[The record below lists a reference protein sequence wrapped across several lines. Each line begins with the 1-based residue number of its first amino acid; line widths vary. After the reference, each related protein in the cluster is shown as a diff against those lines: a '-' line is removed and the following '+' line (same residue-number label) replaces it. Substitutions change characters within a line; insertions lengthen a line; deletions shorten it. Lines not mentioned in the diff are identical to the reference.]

1 MSAQRGESG
10 EPSHPTCGGGSPHRA
25 QTTRSGP
32 PQAHR
37 RPTTVSRIERAQLRP
52 RAPQQHHDRGHE
64 DGDDAR
70 HRPGGEAHRGGRP
83 RRQHGDQGG
92 ERIRHRS
99 LHGASGRFGF
109 GVAAEE
115 AESKTPC
122 LSGPAA
128 GTQAPYAVC
137 AAQREA
143 QRKEAPAGAAAAAA
157 GAAAEEQSEP
167 EDLDGDLR
175 AGKGVLGVA
184 ERWQRLL
191 AMAGSH
197 SALLTTGLRLRGTR
211 RALTRVRPADVM
223 GDQAYD
229 REDEWIDDTDIHPA
243 SSNVQEERPATDGYF
258 VNHGFLKTKR
268 DDAYAAR
275 PRLPSASLTP
285 PPPRRA
291 TAAPRTRPAA
301 TSTRT
306 ARRRRSSRRRR
317 ASGAHAAPRSPA
329 GQRSLPPRTPAA
341 GASLSRATPCPSPS
355 SARRR
360 SPWCSSYATQRR
372 AVRGLQYPTSRRR
385 HPLSPPLAA
394 C

>member
-1 MSAQRGESG
+1 M
-10 EPSHPTCGGGSPHRA
+10 
-25 QTTRSGP
+25 
-32 PQAHR
+32 
-37 RPTTVSRIERAQLRP
+37 
-52 RAPQQHHDRGHE
+52 
-64 DGDDAR
+64 
-70 HRPGGEAHRGGRP
+70 
-83 RRQHGDQGG
+83 
-92 ERIRHRS
+92 
-99 LHGASGRFGF
+99 
-109 GVAAEE
+109 AAEE

-122 LSGPAA
+122 LTGPAA

-317 ASGAHAAPRSPA
+317 ASGAHAAPRSPCGSA
-329 GQRSLPPRTPAA
+329 LTAPADA
-341 GASLSRATPCPSPS
+341 
-355 SARRR
+355 
-360 SPWCSSYATQRR
+360 
-372 AVRGLQYPTSRRR
+372 SRRR
-385 HPLSPPLAA
+385 KFIKGYTVPFSQLSTEAQSVVLKLRDAAKGSAWPAVPDEPAPPPAVATAGCLLTAA
-394 C
+394 RCRRRRRCRRPSRVRRRGSAARLRPGQGLYAQAARKGARAL